1 MTVYRSHPHVIRVLA
16 APLVIAAL
24 VLFAVVTAKPQ
35 AASAQAPVECQKGA
49 PAEWSFIAE
58 RSSATVG
65 QQFLCNYSVHAE
77 GSGGSGPA
85 VGGTA
90 ITVEYFCTATEAAS
104 RFKSVADS
112 PRKTETQRIAGE
124 LLVIEEGPN
133 AKNPDNPQSN
143 GVRSTFFDGEFNL
156 FEKEWRLLNP
166 QIFATIVVITNRGKV
181 PEDKRFGVDDVEP
194 IARGLAN
201 FNASGAGC
209 PIPGLDG
216 GEDGGG
222 GTGIIVV
229 VGGIAL
235 VAGAA
240 ALAVKSRKP
249 KGESVPATA
258 TASTAPPTDDLDLA
272 ILQLDAK
279 EFDVDDANPATVTLT
294 GWNVGTDG
302 IATRVPMT
310 IWITAPLGCGV
321 LVVPD
326 QGDGELI
333 ATISVDAEQPSTT
346 DQVELTATG
355 VWKGKQISETLTVRF
370 GGALELRLY

>member
-1 MTVYRSHPHVIRVLA
+1 M
-16 APLVIAAL
+16 IAAL
-24 VLFAVVTAKPQ
+24 VLLAVVTIKPQ
-35 AASAQAPVECQKGA
+35 AASAQTPVECQKGA

-65 QQFLCNYSVHAE
+65 QQFLCNYSVHGA

-85 VGGTA
+85 IGGTA
-90 ITVEYFCTATEAAS
+90 ITVEYFCTPAEAAS

-124 LLVIEEGPN
+124 LLVIEEGPS

-194 IARGLAN
+194 VARGLAN

-209 PIPGLDG
+209 PIPGA
-216 GEDGGG
+216 DGGG
-222 GTGIIVV
+222 GGGNGIIVV
-229 VGGIAL
+229 VGGIAA

-249 KGESVPATA
+249 KGESVPAAA
-258 TASTAPPTDDLDLA
+258 TASAVPQTADLDLA

-279 EFDVDDANPATVTLT
+279 EFDINDASPAKVTLT

-302 IATRVPMT
+302 VPTRVPMT
-310 IWITAPLGCGV
+310 IWITAPAGCGV

-326 QGDGELI
+326 HGEGELI

-346 DQVELTATG
+346 DQIELTATG
-355 VWKGKQISETLTVRF
+355 VWKGKQISETITVRL
-370 GGALELRLY
+370 GSLELRLY